1 MSQFAWISLVD
12 AGAAQLAAAQ
22 AWRDATLLPQVAVL
36 PGARKSHLYCA
47 FNTAQLAVVTQ
58 LSAGAPRPAAAQ
70 PAPAG
75 MALRQDLAELTYEK
89 LQTETDHQEDEALLY
104 SVRFTV
110 PGDWADEFD
119 RWYEE
124 EHLAMIYGCR
134 HWSMTRRY
142 RYVQAT
148 PSGPTHLALHY
159 LSDAR
164 GLDAPQL
171 KASRATPWRKKFLGQ
186 PWFTGGD
193 KMIYYRQTLW
203 PQPAAGDE

>member
-1 MSQFAWISLVD
+1 MSHFAWIALVD
-12 AGAAQLAAAQ
+12 SGAAQLAAAQ
-22 AWRDATLLPQVAVL
+22 AWRDTTLLPQAAAQ
-36 PGARKSHLYCA
+36 PGALKSHLYGA
-47 FNTAQLAVVTQ
+47 FNAAQLALVTQ
-58 LSAGAPRPAAAQ
+58 LCAGAPGPAAAP

-75 MALRQDLAELTYEK
+75 MVLRQDLAELTYEK
-89 LQTETDHQEDEALLY
+89 LQPGTDDQEDEALLY

-110 PGDWADEFD
+110 PADWAAEFD

-142 RYVQAT
+142 RFVQAA
-148 PSGPTHLALHY
+148 PGGPTHLALHY

-193 KMIYYRQTLW
+193 KMIYFRQTLW
-203 PQPAAGDE
+203 PQPEAIDD